1 MAPYQATMIA
11 ERRPIVFRADA
22 SDWVGGGHV
31 MRCLTL
37 ATAWAEEG
45 WHVGFAVNA
54 RALSIVPALAGRIVD
69 ILVLNESD
77 TGTDEA
83 SALAARWPDGVA
95 LLVVDHYG
103 RDATFER
110 SCRPWAAAILAI
122 DDLADRRH
130 RADFLLDQTPGREA
144 RDYDGLVPPGCAM
157 LLGGR
162 YALIRP
168 SFAARRT
175 ATARRERIRPRRL
188 YVGFGATDTHGLTL
202 LAIEA
207 VARAG
212 LDIGVDAVMGA
223 AARGIEAVKQAA
235 ASTDID
241 VTIHVQTGDVDRL
254 MAEAD
259 FGLGAC
265 GGSALERCAV
275 GLPCIA
281 VVAADNQRLIAENLA
296 AAGAVELVG
305 EAGELTA
312 EVLAVRIAALAGDVS
327 RRRAMARATASV
339 CDGKGVERVVAELT
353 AGRSRRPLGAS
364 LNAPLCD
371 ARLR

>member
-1 MAPYQATMIA
+1 MIA
-11 ERRPIVFRADA
+11 KHRPIVFRADA
-22 SDWVGGGHV
+22 SEGVGGGHA
-31 MRCLTL
+31 MRCLIL
-37 ATAWAEEG
+37 ATAWAKEG
-45 WHVGFAVNA
+45 WQVGFAVNA
-54 RALSIVPALAGRIVD
+54 RALSIVPALAGSAVD

-77 TGTDEA
+77 TGRDEA

-95 LLVVDHYG
+95 LLVVDHYE

-130 RADFLLDQTPGREA
+130 SADFLLDQTPGREA
-144 RDYDGLVPPGCAM
+144 RDYDGLVPPGCVM
-157 LLGGR
+157 LLGGC

-188 YVGFGATDTHGLTL
+188 YVGFGATDTHGLSL

-207 VARAG
+207 IARAG
-212 LDIGVDAVMGA
+212 LDISVDVVMGA

-241 VTIHVQTGDVDRL
+241 VAVHVQTEDVDRL

-275 GLPCIA
+275 GLPCIG
-281 VVAADNQRLIAENLA
+281 VVAADNQRLVAENLA

-305 EAGELTA
+305 AASELTV
-312 EVLAVRIAALAGDVS
+312 EVLAARIAVLARDVS
-327 RRRAMARATASV
+327 RRRAMARAAASV
-339 CDGKGVERVVAELT
+339 CDGKGVERVVAELS
-353 AGRSRRPLGAS
+353 AGTRRRLLGAS
-364 LNAPLCD
+364 LDTPLSD
-371 ARLR
+371 ARLQ